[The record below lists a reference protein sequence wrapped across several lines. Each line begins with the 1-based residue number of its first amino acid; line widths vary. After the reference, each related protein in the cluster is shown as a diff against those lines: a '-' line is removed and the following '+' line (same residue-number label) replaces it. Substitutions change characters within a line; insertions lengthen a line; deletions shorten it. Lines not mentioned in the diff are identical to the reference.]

1 MFVFHEALSFSQSAR
16 SWNLSVPRAVTSG
29 WLNLCFLTAWG
40 WNPSA
45 LGSFEVDGGG
55 EGFCILWGQSKSDY
69 RLRVCC
75 VLNDSSCAG
84 TANKVDWCGVSPAGS
99 TEEQV
104 FFFLSCFDMWS
115 ENYHL
120 LCHLYLDSISCSQN
134 LLLMSGNSDAS
145 AFHYSTVS
153 LIIC

>member
-1 MFVFHEALSFSQSAR
+1 MRIYWRRMFVFHEALSFSQSAR

-104 FFFLSCFDMWS
+104 FFFSFLLWYVKRELSFALPS
-115 ENYHL
+115 VSGL
-120 LCHLYLDSISCSQN
+120 N
-134 LLLMSGNSDAS
+134 LLLSKL
-145 AFHYSTVS
+145 AFNVW
-153 LIIC
+153 